1 MLNYSKNKKIKLSTY
16 KAIREN
22 ISLNKNEFC
31 SKNYNCNYERPV
43 FQMAELNL
51 INHLENN
58 IKTQSEKII
67 IRWWEN

>member
-22 ISLNKNEFC
+22 ITLNKNEFS
-31 SKNYNCNYERPV
+31 SKDYNCNYERLV